1 MDSEKSKRKSHDIL
15 SQPLSDNLKIRANS
29 VMYRASTLNEIRNER
44 LDNKDSLPESEDS
57 LKLGELVDEIDKKQ
71 RKIETKA

>member
-29 VMYRASTLNEIRNER
+29 VAYRASTLNEIRNDR
-44 LDNKDSLPESEDS
+44 LDHKDSLPESEDS
-57 LKLGELVDEIDKKQ
+57 LNLEELVDEIDKKQ
-71 RKIETKA
+71 RKIENKA

>member
-1 MDSEKSKRKSHDIL
+1 
-15 SQPLSDNLKIRANS
+15 
-29 VMYRASTLNEIRNER
+29 MYRASTLNEIRNER

>member
-29 VMYRASTLNEIRNER
+29 VVYRASTLNEIRNDR
-44 LDNKDSLPESEDS
+44 LDHKDSLPESEDS
-57 LKLGELVDEIDKKQ
+57 LNLEELVDEIDKKQ
-71 RKIETKA
+71 RKIENKA

>member
-29 VMYRASTLNEIRNER
+29 VVYRASPLNEIRNDR
-44 LDNKDSLPESEDS
+44 LDHKDSLPESEDS
-57 LKLGELVDEIDKKQ
+57 LNLEELVDEIDKKQ
-71 RKIETKA
+71 RKIENKA